1 DDGAVQ
7 LDDGT
12 ETLLEG
18 MEKFKSEGIDKLA
31 EVFGELEDVLDRLT
45 AISDAGTAYRSF
57 SGTSENENDSVKFIF
72 KTESV
77 KAD

>member
-1 DDGAVQ
+1 
-7 LDDGT
+7 
-12 ETLLEG
+12 

-31 EVFGELEDVLDRLT
+31 EVFGGELEDVLDRLT